1 MSSFEPIPLA
11 IGFSGHR
18 DISPE
23 DEERLR
29 DKLKER
35 LGKLKSANHP
45 LRAFSGLAEGA
56 DMLFAEAATE
66 LKIELIVVM
75 PVEVDDFVR
84 DFDKPAHPDRKSADL
99 LKRFE
104 TLRGM
109 AAAIHVVPIPSGVT
123 AEQVKRYGPE
133 RDAQYTAVGAYIVRQ
148 SAILI
153 ALWDG
158 VATDKRG
165 GTSDV
170 VRFKRDGV
178 PPQPGET
185 EYFPAPPD
193 GGPVM
198 PLGAT
203 RMDSMGGAEPHWHEV
218 GYPEPG
224 ERHRIEFDKALR
236 RLRDFNRDARA
247 TTQRHEAIV
256 ATSLGYL
263 LPPDVELEPAAQRLV
278 EAYAATDATAMVLQK
293 KAHWVLAEIVSAA
306 IAMVVFFE
314 FFEHVWPTEFWL
326 LGYVVAFAVAYAIY
340 LFELWRKTYPRFLD
354 YRCLAEGLRVQIF
367 WHLSGLDEAV
377 ADHYLHR
384 QRGEL
389 RWIRDA
395 LRSFMIHLPAAPP
408 RLELVRKRW
417 VADQANYFKN
427 ASADAEHADKLSR
440 RSVGALFGIGFAIA
454 VALAVFG
461 LLNVGLPEQLRR
473 AMIFFGA
480 FLPALAAAIKGFA
493 GKRAFS
499 EHAKQYARMARVFSL
514 ARRRLDSVNDTTLT
528 DRTRGVLL
536 ELGREALAEN
546 AEWILLHRERQIE
559 PAM

>member
-1 MSSFEPIPLA
+1 MSAFEPIPLA

-18 DISPE
+18 DISPD
-23 DEERLR
+23 DE
-29 DKLKER
+29 DKLR
-35 LGKLKSANHP
+35 GKLKKRLADLKSENRP

-66 LKIELIVVM
+66 LGIELIVVM

-84 DFDKPAHPDRKSADL
+84 DFEKPAHPDRNAADL
-99 LKRFE
+99 LRRFE
-104 TLRGM
+104 GLRDK
-109 AAAIHVVPIPSGVT
+109 AAAIHVVPTPPGVT
-123 AEQVKRYGPE
+123 PEQVKSYGPE

-198 PLGAT
+198 QLGTT
-203 RMDSMGGAEPHWHEV
+203 RMDSMGEAEPDWREDS
-218 GYPEPG
+218 YPEPG
-224 ERHRIEFDKALR
+224 RPHRIEFDKALQ
-236 RLRDFNRDARA
+236 RLSDFNRDALVTVSRYPENA
-247 TTQRHEAIV
+247 
-256 ATSLGYL
+256 ATSRSYL
-263 LPPDVELEPAAQRLV
+263 LPSNVELEAPAQRLV
-278 EAYAATDATAMVLQK
+278 DAYAAADATAIAFQK
-293 KAHWVLAEIVSAA
+293 KAHRVLAEIVGGG
-306 IAMVVFFE
+306 IVMVVCFE

-326 LGYVVAFAVAYAIY
+326 LGYVLAFFAAFVIY
-340 LFELWRKTYPRFLD
+340 LIELWRKTYPRFLD
-354 YRCLAEGLRVQIF
+354 YRCLAEGLRVQVF
-367 WHLSGLDEAV
+367 WHLAGLDEAV

-395 LRSFMIHLPAAPP
+395 LRSSTIHLPAVPP
-408 RLELVRKRW
+408 RLELVRKHW
-417 VADQANYFKN
+417 VADQAKYFKN
-427 ASADAEHADKLSR
+427 TAARAEHVDKLAR
-440 RSVGALFGIGFAIA
+440 RSVGILFGAGLAIA
-454 VALAVFG
+454 IALAVFG
-461 LLNVGLPEQLRR
+461 INLGEELRR
-473 AMIFFGA
+473 AMIFLAA
-480 FLPALAAAIKGFA
+480 FFPALAAAIKGYA
-493 GKRAFS
+493 TKRAFS

-514 ARRRLDSVNDTTLT
+514 ARKRLDNANDTILT

-559 PAM
+559 PSM